1 MSCTS
6 HKFGNMRE
14 GHDTIHQDVYGITL
28 DENSVYYRLTKA
40 APETVFLIVPSSAR
54 MKRIDRPAIRLILYK
69 GLAR

>member
-6 HKFGNMRE
+6 HKFGNMRK
-14 GHDTIHQDVYGITL
+14 GHDIIHHDVYGITL
-28 DENSVYYRLTKA
+28 NENSVYYILTKA

-54 MKRIDRPAIRLILYK
+54 IKRNDRLAIRLILYK